1 MARRLHHSQH
11 MSTKNTALEGWGI
24 LKHTFQEFSKD
35 ECPRKAAALSYYTIF
50 SLPPLLVLII
60 ITTGLVLSPDEVAGW
75 IQGQVGNAIGAD
87 AASQIQTMVERA
99 QAKVEGGFSLGLIL
113 GIAGLLFG
121 ATGVFAELQLSL
133 NQVWEVQPD
142 PTKDG
147 IKSFIVK
154 RIFSLGMILGIA
166 FLLLVFLVVSS
177 MIAAV
182 SQQFGGLLPG
192 GVSTA
197 VLWVVNVSVSLLVI
211 SFLFAAIFKVMP
223 DAKASWRD
231 VAVGAF
237 ATALL
242 FVLGKFLIGLYI
254 ARSNPGEVYG
264 AAAALALILVW
275 VYYSSMILFLG
286 AEFTQVWAQ
295 RHGKGIQPETGA
307 MRVIKQEKI
316 IREPAKHPI
325 ATPVPHK

>member
-1 MARRLHHSQH
+1 MA
-11 MSTKNTALEGWGI
+11 TKQTALEGWGI
-24 LKHTFQEFSKD
+24 LKYTFQEFSKD

-60 ITTGLVLSPDEVAGW
+60 ITAGLVLDPHEVAGW
-75 IQGQVGNAIGAD
+75 IQGQVGSLIGTD

-99 QAKVEGGFSLGLIL
+99 QSRVEGGFSLGLIL
-113 GIAGLLFG
+113 GIGGLLFG
-121 ATGVFAELQLSL
+121 ATGTFAELQLSL

-147 IKSFIVK
+147 IKNFIVK
-154 RIFSLGMILGIA
+154 RIFSLGMILVIA
-166 FLLLVFLVVSS
+166 FLLLVFLVISS
-177 MIAAV
+177 MIATA
-182 SQQFGGLLPG
+182 SKHFGGWLPG
-192 GVSTA
+192 GISTA
-197 VLWVVNVSVSLLVI
+197 VLWMVNVGVSLLVI
-211 SFLFAAIFKVMP
+211 TFLFAAIFKVLP
-223 DAKASWRD
+223 DARASWRD
-231 VAVGAF
+231 VGIGAF

-295 RHGKGIQPETGA
+295 RHGKGIRPETGA
-307 MRVIKQEKI
+307 MRVIKEEKI
-316 IREPAKHPI
+316 IREPARHPL
-325 ATPVPHK
+325 ATPAPQK

>member
-1 MARRLHHSQH
+1 
-11 MSTKNTALEGWGI
+11 MSTKKTALEGWGI
-24 LKHTFQEFSKD
+24 LEHTFQEFSKD

-60 ITTGLVLSPDEVAGW
+60 IIAGLVLSPDEVSRW
-75 IQGQVGNAIGAD
+75 IQGQVGSLIGVD

-99 QAKVEGGFSLGLIL
+99 HAKVEGGFSLSLLL

-147 IKSFIVK
+147 IKNFIVK

-166 FLLLVFLVVSS
+166 FLLLVFLVISS
-177 MIAAV
+177 MIAAL
-182 SQQFGGLLPG
+182 SKHFGGWLPG
-192 GVSTA
+192 GLSTA
-197 VLWVVNVSVSLLVI
+197 VLWVINVGVSLAVI
-211 SFLFAAIFKVMP
+211 TFLFAAIFKVLP
-223 DAKASWRD
+223 DARATWRD
-231 VAVGAF
+231 VGVGAF

-264 AAAALALILVW
+264 AAAALALILIW

-316 IREPAKHPI
+316 IRDPAQQAL
-325 ATPVPHK
+325 ATPMAQK

>member
-1 MARRLHHSQH
+1 MA
-11 MSTKNTALEGWGI
+11 TKQTALEGWGI
-24 LKHTFQEFSKD
+24 LKYTFQEFSKD

-60 ITTGLVLSPDEVAGW
+60 ISAGMVLSPDEVAGW
-75 IQGQVGNAIGAD
+75 IQGQVGNLIGAD
-87 AASQIQTMVERA
+87 AATQIQTMVERA
-99 QAKVEGGFSLGLIL
+99 QAKVEGGFSLSLIL
-113 GIAGLLFG
+113 GVAGLLFG
-121 ATGVFAELQLSL
+121 ATGTFAELQLSL

-147 IKSFIVK
+147 IKNFIVK
-154 RIFSLGMILGIA
+154 RVFSLGMILGIA
-166 FLLLVFLVVSS
+166 FLLLVFLVISS
-177 MIAAV
+177 MVAAV
-182 SQQFGGLLPG
+182 SKQFGGWLPG

-197 VLWVVNVSVSLLVI
+197 VLWVVNVGVSLLVI
-211 SFLFAAIFKVMP
+211 TFLFAAIFKVMP
-223 DAKASWRD
+223 DAKAAWRD

-316 IREPAKHPI
+316 IRDPAQQAL
-325 ATPVPHK
+325 ATPMSQK